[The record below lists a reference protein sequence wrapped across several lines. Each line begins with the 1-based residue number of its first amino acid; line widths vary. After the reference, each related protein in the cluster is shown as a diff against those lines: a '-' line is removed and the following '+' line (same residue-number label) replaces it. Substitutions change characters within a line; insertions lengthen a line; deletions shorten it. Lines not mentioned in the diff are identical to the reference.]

1 MREFTATVT
10 SKGQLT
16 LPVEVRRR
24 LGIEPGDKVAIVV
37 DQQEDRAELRRI
49 HHTVE
54 SVFGLIPTPPGL
66 VTDDF
71 DDLIEEA
78 MADHADEVIRRMR
91 EGLE

>member
-1 MREFTATVT
+1 MREYVAKVT

-16 LPVEVRRR
+16 LPAAVRRE
-24 LGIEPGDKVAIVV
+24 LGIEPGHQVTIVV
-37 DQQEDRAELRRI
+37 HDEHAEVRRLQ
-49 HHTVE
+49 HSVM
-54 SVFGLIPTPPGL
+54 SVFGMFPAPPDL

-78 MADHADEVIRRMR
+78 MSDHADEVVRRMR